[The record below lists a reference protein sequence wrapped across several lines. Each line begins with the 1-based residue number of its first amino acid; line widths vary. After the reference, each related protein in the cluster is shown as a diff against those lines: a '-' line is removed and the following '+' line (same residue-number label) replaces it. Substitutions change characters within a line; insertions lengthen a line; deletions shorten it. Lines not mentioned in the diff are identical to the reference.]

1 MWAMSCDAHAHPF
14 DLAERFP
21 GAEDERRRLGVVCAA
36 SAWNRREFLAQE
48 ALARAAA
55 ASRGPAIFLC
65 FGVHPQLPAAPQQGD
80 SADLADSW
88 NTLEE
93 LVAGK
98 RLAAVGEAGFD
109 LFDSRFKTTE
119 ALQDELFD
127 RQLDLALAAGLP
139 MVLHVRRGMHK
150 VFARSSRL
158 AKLPGVVLHSYSGTL
173 REAEDL
179 LKRGVDACFSFGTTL
194 LLNHRRAMEA
204 CARLPA
210 ERILFET
217 DAPYQPLRGKAYSS
231 WEDLSL
237 VIAAAVLVRAAA
249 GSEAAEKGELDFI
262 SERNFYRVFGRR
274 GPW

>member
-1 MWAMSCDAHAHPF
+1 MPCDAHAHPF

-48 ALARAAA
+48 AMSRAAA
-55 ASRGPAIFLC
+55 ASRGPALLLC
-65 FGVHPQLPAAPQQGD
+65 FGVHPQLPAVPPAAG
-80 SADLADSW
+80 AHEDSW
-88 NTLEE
+88 NALEE
-93 LVAGK
+93 LAAGK

-109 LFDSRFKTTE
+109 LFDDRFRATE

-150 VFARSSRL
+150 VFARSRRL
-158 AKLPGVVLHSYSGTL
+158 AKLPGVLLHSYSGTL

-179 LKRGVDACFSFGTTL
+179 LKRGVDACFSFGTTV
-194 LLNHRRAMEA
+194 LLNHRRAMDA

-210 ERILFET
+210 ERLLFET
-217 DAPYQPLRGKAYSS
+217 DAPYQPLRGKTYSS
-231 WEDLSL
+231 WEDLSA
-237 VIAAAVLVRAAA
+237 VIAAAADLRRAA
-249 GSEAAEKGELDFI
+249 GSAAAEKGELAFL
-262 SERNFYRVFGRR
+262 SEENFYRVFGRR
-274 GPW
+274 GP